1 MRRFAGMWTLMVE
14 YLSSFANF
22 FSNAEGAIR
31 AYWTFLT
38 WLYAAPLAPIC
49 ARSQCST
56 PAILSRIRFS
66 ESCTPL
72 RSRTAGSSGF
82 QRSCQEPFGRPERW
96 QWLRS
101 RLLAFWPINMAIWLP
116 CKALRRSLLRAR
128 NTFPRSALCATAV
141 PRRSCFHW

>member
-1 MRRFAGMWTLMVE
+1 MWTLMVE

-22 FSNAEGAIR
+22 FGNAEGAIR

-56 PAILSRIRFS
+56 PAILWRIRFS

-72 RSRTAGSSGF
+72 RIRTAGSSGF
-82 QRSCQEPFGRPERW
+82 LTFLPRTFRPPRT
-96 QWLRS
+96 LAMAS
-101 RLLAFWPINMAIWLP
+101 LSIVSLLAD
-116 CKALRRSLLRAR
+116 
-128 NTFPRSALCATAV
+128 
-141 PRRSCFHW
+141 